1 MTEPIPPNSSPPPL
15 IPIEIISEEEMT
27 LIEAAFAATTKYL
40 SSRSSSSST
49 CQIQRNGKS
58 VETIT
63 LHTKRRLSGC
73 SESDKNITSTDI
85 EDLVDNSKN
94 AQKKPKVFETFL
106 HRFRR
111 KRGLAITDITAT
123 EWCEKQMEFVLLRG
137 KPKATRAMKAGTA
150 RHTKLEEEVIKRVE
164 VRVEAAEDA
173 WAVRLMNFI
182 AGTNQLMFQG
192 LTRELP
198 VIGCVQGVWMVGVI
212 DEIRMPVT
220 DTSRNPI
227 FVDTKTRVRPTLPSG
242 PQTRNGRLQLMCYK
256 YIWDSLVKDNFNA
269 RSFLSFFGLNPRYT
283 LSEEIQQH
291 TSSSGFPAKTLEDLL
306 AYFRNTCSVL
316 PLANELLLLRYEF
329 QGDQSL
335 LGEDN
340 FTYDHAWLTGQIKY
354 CLEFWLGERAAGFVP
369 QEERWK
375 CRSCEFASVC
385 SSYAAA
391 DSRSIYRGDQVGTIS
406 PSI

>member
-1 MTEPIPPNSSPPPL
+1 MTESIPPNFPPPL
-15 IPIEIISEEEMT
+15 IPVEIISEEEMA

-40 SSRSSSSST
+40 SSRSSLPSASQS
-49 CQIQRNGKS
+49 QRNGKS
-58 VETIT
+58 IGTIP
-63 LHTKRRLSGC
+63 LNTKRRLSGC
-73 SESDKNITSTDI
+73 SESDNNLTSTDI
-85 EDLVDNSKN
+85 EDLVGDSKN
-94 AQKKPKVFETFL
+94 TQKKKLKVFDTFL

-150 RHTKLEEEVIKRVE
+150 RHTKLEQEVIKRVE

-182 AGTNQLMFQG
+182 SGTNQLLFEG

-198 VIGCVQGVWMVGVI
+198 VIGCVDGVWMVGVI

-227 FVDTKTRVRPTLPSG
+227 FVDTKTRVRATLPSG

-256 YIWDSLVKDNFNA
+256 YLWDSLVKDDFSA
-269 RSFLSFFGLNPRYT
+269 RSFLSFFGLNPHYT
-283 LSEEIQQH
+283 LSVEVQQH
-291 TSSSGFPAKTLEDLL
+291 ASSSGFPAKTLEDLL
-306 AYFRNTCSVL
+306 AYFRNTCLML
-316 PLANELLLLRYEF
+316 PLADEQLLLRYEF

-340 FTYDHAWLTGQIKY
+340 FTYDHTWLIGQIKY
-354 CLEFWLGERAAGFVP
+354 CLEFWLGEREADFVP

-375 CRSCEFASVC
+375 CRSCKFASVC
-385 SSYAAA
+385 SSFATV
-391 DSRSIYRGDQVGTIS
+391 DSRSIYREE
-406 PSI
+406 

>member
-1 MTEPIPPNSSPPPL
+1 MTESISPNPSPPPL
-15 IPIEIISEEEMT
+15 IPIEIISEEEMAF
-27 LIEAAFAATTKYL
+27 IEAAFAATTKYL
-40 SSRSSSSST
+40 SSRSSSSSSS
-49 CQIQRNGKS
+49 CQIQRNEKS
-58 VETIT
+58 IETIT
-63 LHTKRRLSGC
+63 LHTKRRFSGC

-94 AQKKPKVFETFL
+94 AQKKLKVFETFL

-164 VRVEAAEDA
+164 VLVEAAEDA

-198 VIGCVQGVWMVGVI
+198 VIGCVQGIWMVGVI

-227 FVDTKTRVRPTLPSG
+227 FVDTKTRVRATLPSG

-256 YIWDSLVKDNFNA
+256 YLWDSLVKDNFNT

-306 AYFRNTCSVL
+306 AYFRNTCSAL
-316 PLANELLLLRYEF
+316 PPANEQLILRYEF

-335 LGEDN
+335 LGEDD

-354 CLEFWLGERAAGFVP
+354 SLEFWLGERAAGFVS

-375 CRSCEFASVC
+375 CRSCKFASVC

-391 DSRSIYRGDQVGTIS
+391 DSRS
-406 PSI
+406 

>member
-1 MTEPIPPNSSPPPL
+1 
-15 IPIEIISEEEMT
+15 MT

-40 SSRSSSSST
+40 SSRSSSST

-94 AQKKPKVFETFL
+94 PQKKLKVFETFL

-137 KPKATRAMKAGTA
+137 KPKATRAMEAGTA

-269 RSFLSFFGLNPRYT
+269 RSFLSFFGLNPHYT

-375 CRSCEFASVC
+375 CRSCKFASVC

-391 DSRSIYRGDQVGTIS
+391 DIRSIYRGDQVGTIS

>member
-1 MTEPIPPNSSPPPL
+1 MTESIPPNPSPPPL
-15 IPIEIISEEEMT
+15 IPIEIISEEEMA
-27 LIEAAFAATTKYL
+27 LIEAAFAATAKYL
-40 SSRSSSSST
+40 SSRSSSSS
-49 CQIQRNGKS
+49 CQIQRNENS
-58 VETIT
+58 IETIT
-63 LHTKRRLSGC
+63 LHTKRRFSGC

-94 AQKKPKVFETFL
+94 AQKKLKIFETFL

-111 KRGLAITDITAT
+111 KRGLAITDITTT

-227 FVDTKTRVRPTLPSG
+227 FVDTKTRVRDTLPSG

-256 YIWDSLVKDNFNA
+256 YLWDGLVKDDFNTK
-269 RSFLSFFGLNPRYT
+269 SFLSFFGLNPRYT

-291 TSSSGFPAKTLEDLL
+291 TSSSGFPAKILEDLL
-306 AYFRNTCSVL
+306 AYFRNTCSAL
-316 PLANELLLLRYEF
+316 PPANEQLILRYEF

-354 CLEFWLGERAAGFVP
+354 SLEFWLGERAAGFVP

-375 CRSCEFASVC
+375 CRSCKFASVC

-391 DSRSIYRGDQVGTIS
+391 DSRS
-406 PSI
+406 